1 MRIYDGFLRAAERF
15 PTRTAFLS
23 QTQQYSFEEAR
34 RRVTEIASAI
44 DARFSENAHIAVYS
58 PNNVEAFLCVLAVF
72 AAGRTWVPLN
82 ARNAVEENAYIL
94 DNTDCEGLF
103 VHSALCDDVPTFQT
117 HVPSLA
123 EVIGIDQGQAGICP
137 LDEFIRAGDGTVP
150 EIPDDPDRQVSILS
164 TGGTTGR
171 PKGVVWTHRVWE
183 TMIAT
188 FWIHQ
193 DPSTPPV
200 HLVSAPMTHAAG
212 VLAMTLI
219 PAGATTVVLDHFD
232 PVEVMQAIEAHQV
245 THLFLPP
252 TAIYMMLSH
261 PRVREF
267 DYSSLRC
274 FLYAAA
280 PMAADKLAEALEVF
294 GPVMVQ
300 SYGQAEAPMF
310 CTMLSAQE
318 HVEAATDPAL
328 RKRLWSCGRTTMLTR
343 LGIMDDQG
351 QLLPPGQPGEIVVN
365 GSMIMAGYYKNP
377 EATAEASAHG
387 WHHTGDIGYADE
399 DGYVFHVDRKKDM
412 IITGGFNVYS
422 AEVEKVILSHPAVQ
436 DCAVIGVPDDKWGE
450 AVKAVIEPKSGQ
462 SVDPDEII
470 ALCKD
475 RLGSV
480 KTPKSVDVWPELPRS
495 NVGKLLKRAVRDQ
508 FWTGRERAVG

>member
-1 MRIYDGFLRAAERF
+1 MRIYDGFLRAAERY
-15 PTRTAFLS
+15 PQRTAFLS
-23 QTQQYSFEEAR
+23 DEHEFGFADAR
-34 RRVTEIASAI
+34 SRIESIASAI
-44 DARFSENAHIAVYS
+44 DARFSDNAHIAVYS

-82 ARNAVEENAYIL
+82 ARNAVDENAYIL
-94 DNTDCEGLF
+94 NNTECEGVF
-103 VHSALCDDVPTFQT
+103 VQSALMQDVPAFRAQVTTLQQ
-117 HVPSLA
+117 
-123 EVIGIDQGQAGICP
+123 VIGIDQAGPEIIALP
-137 LDEFIRAGDGTVP
+137 EFIATGNGRIPDV
-150 EIPDDPDRQVSILS
+150 PDDPDRKVSILS

-193 DPSTPPV
+193 DPSLPPV

-219 PAGATTVVLDHFD
+219 PAGATTIVLDHFD
-232 PVEVMQAIEAHQV
+232 PLDVMQAIQDHKV

-280 PMAADKLAEALEVF
+280 PMAADKLREALSVF

-318 HVEAATDPAL
+318 HVEALENPAL
-328 RKRLWSCGRTTMLTR
+328 NKRLWSCGRPTMLTR
-343 LGIMDDQG
+343 LAIMDDDG
-351 QLLPPGQPGEIVVN
+351 NLLPPGEPGEIVVN

-377 EATAEASAHG
+377 QATAEAGQHG
-387 WHHTGDIGYADE
+387 WHHTGDVGYADP

-422 AEVEKVILSHPAVQ
+422 AEVEKVILGHPAVQ
-436 DCAVIGVPDDKWGE
+436 ECAVIGVPDEKWGE
-450 AVKAVIEPKSGQ
+450 AVKAVIEPKAGR

-475 RLGSV
+475 ALGSV
-480 KTPKSVDVWPELPRS
+480 KTPKSVEIWPTLPRS
-495 NVGKLLKRAVRDQ
+495 NVGKLLKRQVRDQ
-508 FWTGRERAVG
+508 FWAGRERAVG

>member
-15 PTRTAFLS
+15 PMRTAFLS
-23 QTQQYSFEEAR
+23 DEHEYSFGEAQTR
-34 RRVTEIASAI
+34 IAEIASAI
-44 DARFSENAHIAVYS
+44 DANFSDNAHIAIYS
-58 PNNVEAFLCVLAVF
+58 PNNVDAFLCVLAVF

-94 DNTDCEGLF
+94 NNTECEGLF
-103 VHSALCDDVPTFQT
+103 VHSALMKDVPAFRAQVSTLR
-117 HVPSLA
+117 H
-123 EVIGIDQGQAGICP
+123 VIGIDQAQPGITALP
-137 LDEFIRAGDGTVP
+137 DFIQTGDGEVPTV
-150 EIPDDPDRQVSILS
+150 PDDPERKVSILS

-171 PKGVVWTHRVWE
+171 PKGVIWNHRVWE

-232 PVEVMQAIEAHQV
+232 PLDVMQAIERHKV

-267 DYSSLRC
+267 NYSSLKC

-280 PMAADKLAEALEVF
+280 PMAADKLSEALDVF

-318 HVEAATDPAL
+318 HLDAL
-328 RKRLWSCGRTTMLTR
+328 TNPSLKKRLWSCGRTTMLTR
-343 LGIMDDQG
+343 LAIMDDDG
-351 QLLPPGQPGEIVVN
+351 NLLPPGQPGEIVVN

-377 EATAEASAHG
+377 EATAEASEHG
-387 WHHTGDIGYADE
+387 WHHTGDVGYADE
-399 DGYVFHVDRKKDM
+399 DGYVYHVDRKKDM

-422 AEVEKVILSHPAVQ
+422 AEVEKVILGHPAVQ
-436 DCAVIGVPDDKWGE
+436 DCAVIGVPHEKWGE
-450 AVKAVIEPKSGQ
+450 AVKAVIEPKAGQ

-470 ALCKD
+470 ALCKEK
-475 RLGSV
+475 LGGV
-480 KTPKSVDVWPELPRS
+480 KAPKTVDVWPELPRS
-495 NVGKLLKRAVRDQ
+495 NVGKLLKRQVRDQ
-508 FWTGRERAVG
+508 FWAGRERAVG